1 MAEMR
6 GLYLVTDRALCG
18 HRTVEEVVFM
28 ALRGGAACIQLR
40 EKDAS
45 TRDFVEEA
53 QRIKAIM
60 TPFRASLIINDRIDV
75 ALAVGADGVHVGQ
88 SDMPC
93 EIARKLLGPRA
104 IIGLSVETW
113 EDVERAA
120 ALDVDYLGVSP
131 IFETPT
137 KTDTKR
143 PWGLEGLSQIRT
155 TTRRPLVAI
164 GGLNASIAADVIRA
178 GADSV
183 AVVSA
188 ICAAPDPNQAALE
201 LHDII
206 QAALEQKGKEH
217 PR

>member
-1 MAEMR
+1 MR

-18 HRTVEEVVFM
+18 HRTVEEVVLM

-60 TPFRASLIINDRIDV
+60 APFRAFLIINDRIDV
-75 ALAVGADGVHVGQ
+75 ALAVGADGVHIGQ
-88 SDMPC
+88 RDMPY

-104 IIGLSVETW
+104 IIGLSVETL
-113 EDVERAA
+113 EDVERAG

-131 IFETPT
+131 VFETPT
-137 KTDTKR
+137 KTDTKGR
-143 PWGLEGLSQIRT
+143 WGLEGLSRIRAA
-155 TTRRPLVAI
+155 TRRPLVAI
-164 GGLNASIAADVIRA
+164 GGLNASNAADVIRA
-178 GADSV
+178 GADAI

-188 ICAAPDPNQAALE
+188 ICAAPDPYQVARELNVIIDDSLALY
-201 LHDII
+201 H
-206 QAALEQKGKEH
+206 
-217 PR
+217 R